1 MPSLQVLI
9 VDDEPALRQILSKT
23 ASGAGHSVSVAANG
37 VEALERLSKG
47 DIDVAICDI
56 RMPDMNGIE
65 VVEKTLS
72 AGVETIFLMM
82 TAYASVDT
90 AIEAMRAGAYDY
102 MLKPLRNEDVLN
114 RLEHLSDVIR
124 LRSENEVLREMV
136 LGQEKKVCQM
146 VSPAMKLVDRL
157 VSKVAPTDSTVLI
170 TGSSG
175 SGKGVI
181 ALSIHKKSS
190 RANNSFIPVNCGAIP
205 ESLLES
211 EFFGHTKGAFTGAVK
226 AKRGLFAEA
235 DQGTIFL
242 DEIGELPLN
251 LQVKLLHVIEDQ
263 EVRSLGSEQARK
275 INVRIIAAT
284 NRDLEQMVTDGTF
297 REDLYFRLN
306 VFHVPLPPLSQRV
319 EDVPALLD
327 YFIVKESKKMGLDG
341 DIELS
346 PEAKAHL
353 LSYAW
358 PGNVRELQNVVA
370 RSLILCENGRIEL
383 TDLPQNISDIK
394 DNIMGYPGLIKG
406 SLKQQLQAYEV
417 EVIKKAIEAA
427 EGDRKLAASQLG
439 IGVSSLY
446 RKLEGEAND
455 HHKTS

>member
-1 MPSLQVLI
+1 
-9 VDDEPALRQILSKT
+9 
-23 ASGAGHSVSVAANG
+23 
-37 VEALERLSKG
+37 
-47 DIDVAICDI
+47 
-56 RMPDMNGIE
+56 
-65 VVEKTLS
+65 
-72 AGVETIFLMM
+72 
-82 TAYASVDT
+82 
-90 AIEAMRAGAYDY
+90 
-102 MLKPLRNEDVLN
+102 
-114 RLEHLSDVIR
+114 
-124 LRSENEVLREMV
+124 
-136 LGQEKKVCQM
+136 M
-146 VSPAMKLVDRL
+146 VSPVMKQVDRL
-157 VSKVAPTDSTVLI
+157 VTKVAPTDSTVLI

-284 NRDLEQMVTDGTF
+284 NRDLQQMVADGTF

-306 VFHVPLPPLSQRV
+306 VFHVPLPPLSQRI

-327 YFIVKESKKMGLDG
+327 YFIAKESKKMGLEG

-394 DNIMGYPGLIKG
+394 DNIMGYPGLVKG
-406 SLKQQLQAYEV
+406 SLKQQLQAYEL

-439 IGVSSLY
+439 IGISSLY

-455 HHKTS
+455 NHKSS